1 MKKTIQLRYPILI
14 LLVFG
19 CAFSRLIPHMHN
31 FSPLGA
37 MALFGA
43 AYFAQKWQGILIPL
57 LATWVSDL
65 LINNVIY
72 ARYYPEFTWFY
83 SGFYWQ
89 YGSYILISVA
99 GFFILRKVTSTTVL
113 AGALSAT
120 TLFFLISNFGCW
132 VANPMY
138 NQSFYGL
145 LSCYAAGLPFL
156 KGTLLGDLIYSGV
169 LFGSFAL
176 MQSRIP
182 ALRLKHAQAN

>member
-1 MKKTIQLRYPILI
+1 MKKTIQLRFPILLLLI
-14 LLVFG
+14 LA
-19 CAFSRLIPHMHN
+19 CAFSRVIPHTYN

-43 AYFAQKWQGILIPL
+43 AYFSKKWQGLLIPL
-57 LATWVSDL
+57 IATWVSDL

-89 YGSYILISVA
+89 YGSYVLISITA
-99 GFFILRKVTSTTVL
+99 FFLLRKVTPQRVL

-120 TLFFLISNFGCW
+120 GIFFLLSNFGCW
-132 VANPMY
+132 LGNPMY
-138 NQSFYGL
+138 GQNISGL

-156 KGTLLGDLIYSGV
+156 KGTLLGDLVYSGV

-176 MQSRIP
+176 IQSQIP
-182 ALRLKHAQAN
+182 VLRLKQA